1 MGLIYFRLLSFLKPY
16 MKQVVFV
23 WVIVT
28 AAAGFTMVQPKLLQW
43 AVDSGLKPGGTTE
56 ISADTG
62 PSATVLPL
70 KKAVELEPGEIL
82 RVRNEQMRVVA
93 VDGTNVTVE
102 RGVNDTTPKVLV
114 EGSRVAPEKQKFGG
128 KMRTLLLA
136 AGAILA
142 AASLR
147 GFFTYWQTFFGEWLG
162 QHVAFDLRN
171 GIYEKLQ
178 RLSYAYHDKQQTG
191 QLMSRA
197 TQDVEAT
204 RMFIQMGALRL
215 LDMVLRISIA
225 ATLMFLTDWRLAI
238 IAWMLMPLVAV
249 RSIQVQLQMRKMWNH
264 VQEQL
269 GRVTTVLQENLVGV
283 RVVKAFSREEHEE
296 AKFNKEANELF
307 RWNYAQNRLQASNT
321 PFYSAMGMLS
331 QVLVLFIGATWITHS
346 GVLGFRSTMT
356 AGELTSFLAYLTLLL
371 MPMRMLGFIVSQFS
385 RAGAAGERIF
395 EILDA
400 ESAVTEKRDAIVLD
414 TIRGHVRYQNVS
426 FGYDAISPVLRDV
439 DIDAP
444 PGKIVALLGPT
455 GCGKT
460 TVVNLLPRFYD
471 VTSGRI
477 TIDGIDIRDVTLASL
492 RKNIGIIQQD
502 VFLFSATIRD
512 NIAYGAVDATYE
524 QIIEAAK
531 IARIH
536 DFIMSLPDGY
546 DTWVG
551 ERGITLSGGQKQ
563 RVSIARTLLL
573 DPKILILDD
582 STSSVDTQTEFLIQ
596 QALAAV
602 MKGRTTL
609 VIAQRLRTIKNADE
623 ILVMQGGRI
632 IEQGTHDELIHQDGL
647 YRQIYDL
654 ELRDQEEAL
663 KSTGHGSA
671 VSGMPV
677 EEAGG
682 QGAGGSGA

>member
-1 MGLIYFRLLSFLKPY
+1 
-16 MKQVVFV
+16 V
-23 WVIVT
+23 
-28 AAAGFTMVQPKLLQW
+28 AAHDARDTVQ
-43 AVDSGLKPGGTTE
+43 A
-56 ISADTG
+56 
-62 PSATVLPL
+62 
-70 KKAVELEPGEIL
+70 
-82 RVRNEQMRVVA
+82 
-93 VDGTNVTVE
+93 
-102 RGVNDTTPKVLV
+102 
-114 EGSRVAPEKQKFGG
+114 FGG
-128 KMRTLLLA
+128 KTSTLLVA
-136 AGAILA
+136 AVAIIA
-142 AASLR
+142 AAALR
-147 GFFTYWQTFFGEWLG
+147 GFFTYWQTFLGEWLG

-171 GIYEKLQ
+171 MIYEKLQ

-215 LDMVLRISIA
+215 LDMALRISIA
-225 ATLMFLTDWRLAI
+225 GVLMFLTDWRLALL
-238 IAWMLMPLVAV
+238 AWALLPLVAW
-249 RSIQVQLQMRKMWNH
+249 RSIVVNLQMRKIWNV
-264 VQEQL
+264 VQDQL
-269 GRVTTVLQENLVGV
+269 GRTTTVLQENLVGV
-283 RVVKAFSREEHEE
+283 RVVKAFSREDYEE
-296 AKFNKEANELF
+296 EKFNKEATELF
-307 RWNYAQNRLQASNT
+307 KWNFAQNRLQATNT

-331 QVLVLFIGATWITHS
+331 QVLVLFMGGIWITEGTLS
-346 GVLGFRSTMT
+346 
-356 AGELTSFLAYLTLLL
+356 AGELVGFLAYLQLLL
-371 MPMRMLGFIVSQFS
+371 MPMRMLGFVVSQFS
-385 RAGAAGERIF
+385 RAGAAGARIF

-400 ESAVTEKRDAIVLD
+400 ESAVKEKPDAIELD
-414 TIRGHVRYQNVS
+414 DISGYVRYEDVS

-471 VTSGRI
+471 VTGGKI
-477 TIDGIDIRDVTLASL
+477 TIDGIDIRDVSLTSL
-492 RKNIGIIQQD
+492 RRNIGIIQQD

-536 DFIMSLPDGY
+536 DYIMSLPDGY

-582 STSSVDTQTEFLIQ
+582 STSSVDTQTEYLIQ

-602 MKGRTTL
+602 MQGRTTL

-623 ILVMQGGRI
+623 ILVMQNGRI
-632 IEQGTHDELIHQDGL
+632 SEQGTHEQLISQDGL

-663 KSTGHGSA
+663 KGLAEAAASAHPAQDGSEG
-671 VSGMPV
+671 VSG
-677 EEAGG
+677 AGA
-682 QGAGGSGA
+682 QD

>member
-1 MGLIYFRLLSFLKPY
+1 M
-16 MKQVVFV
+16 
-23 WVIVT
+23 
-28 AAAGFTMVQPKLLQW
+28 
-43 AVDSGLKPGGTTE
+43 
-56 ISADTG
+56 
-62 PSATVLPL
+62 
-70 KKAVELEPGEIL
+70 
-82 RVRNEQMRVVA
+82 
-93 VDGTNVTVE
+93 
-102 RGVNDTTPKVLV
+102 
-114 EGSRVAPEKQKFGG
+114 
-128 KMRTLLLA
+128 
-136 AGAILA
+136 
-142 AASLR
+142 
-147 GFFTYWQTFFGEWLG
+147 
-162 QHVAFDLRN
+162 
-171 GIYEKLQ
+171 IYEKLQ

-215 LDMVLRISIA
+215 LDMALRISIA
-225 ATLMFLTDWRLAI
+225 GVLMFLTDWRLALL
-238 IAWMLMPLVAV
+238 AWALLPLVAW
-249 RSIQVQLQMRKMWNH
+249 RSIVVNLQMRKIWNV
-264 VQEQL
+264 VQDQL
-269 GRVTTVLQENLVGV
+269 GRTTTVLQENLVGV
-283 RVVKAFSREEHEE
+283 RVVKAFSREDYEE
-296 AKFNKEANELF
+296 EKFNKEATELF
-307 RWNYAQNRLQASNT
+307 KWNFAQNRLQATNT

-331 QVLVLFIGATWITHS
+331 QVLVLFMGGIWITEGTLS
-346 GVLGFRSTMT
+346 
-356 AGELTSFLAYLTLLL
+356 AGELVGFLAYLQLLL
-371 MPMRMLGFIVSQFS
+371 MPMRMLGFVVSQFS
-385 RAGAAGERIF
+385 RAGAAGARIF

-400 ESAVTEKRDAIVLD
+400 ESAVKEKPDAIELD
-414 TIRGHVRYQNVS
+414 DISGYVRYEDVS

-471 VTSGRI
+471 VTGGKI
-477 TIDGIDIRDVTLASL
+477 TIDGIDIRDVSLTSL
-492 RKNIGIIQQD
+492 RRNIGIIQQD

-536 DFIMSLPDGY
+536 DYIMSLPDGY

-582 STSSVDTQTEFLIQ
+582 STSSVDTQTEYLIQ

-602 MKGRTTL
+602 MQGRTTL

-623 ILVMQGGRI
+623 ILVMQNGRI
-632 IEQGTHDELIHQDGL
+632 SEQGTHEQLISQDGL

-663 KSTGHGSA
+663 KGLAEAAASARPAQDGSEG
-671 VSGMPV
+671 VSG
-677 EEAGG
+677 AGA
-682 QGAGGSGA
+682 QD